1 MLFYAGHGVLSSNMD
16 YYLGTYAMDF
26 NMPQSEGLRY
36 DDFESCLEHTES
48 VHRFFFVDACHS
60 GELHKEDYLTDNVV
74 MKPVGKIAFR
84 NAGNGLRKVKGYG
97 VKQIQTLFNEL
108 FVDVR
113 WGVGATVFTSAGG
126 MEVSLEGN
134 DWNNGLFTWCLKK
147 EFRNVPPMVMVTG
160 RLTFTNL
167 PTM

>member
-1 MLFYAGHGVLSSNMD
+1 
-16 YYLGTYAMDF
+16 
-26 NMPQSEGLRY
+26 
-36 DDFESCLEHTES
+36 
-48 VHRFFFVDACHS
+48 
-60 GELHKEDYLTDNVV
+60 

-97 VKQIQTLFNEL
+97 VKQVQTLFNEL

-113 WGVGATVFTSAGG
+113 WGVGATILTSAGG

-147 EFRNVPPMVMVTG
+147 GIQERAADNNGDGEINIYELTNYVSREVNHLSDG
-160 RLTFTNL
+160 RQTPCVRQENRQQNFIIIN
-167 PTM
+167 